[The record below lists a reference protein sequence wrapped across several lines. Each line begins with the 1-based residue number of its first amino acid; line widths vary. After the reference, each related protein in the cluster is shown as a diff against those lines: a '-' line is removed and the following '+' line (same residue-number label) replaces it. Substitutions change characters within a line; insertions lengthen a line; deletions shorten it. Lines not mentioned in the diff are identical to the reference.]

1 MTKNDSAADE
11 AALLRAI
18 DQLPDELFTAY
29 QGGWQ
34 DSISLALL
42 DAVYSVHPSYEAQHP
57 ERGITSRV
65 FRFAQEHPEAE
76 NSLRSLAE
84 LDESAIREIMGYGK
98 TGVTLRSEAVLAG
111 AHEMLALTEPIVEAK
126 DFTGARLRDV
136 RRIFSEVPG
145 LGKVSLTYFATN
157 LGVPGAHASPLLTRF
172 VARYAYGDEVLRL
185 HPHRVV
191 SLVSRAYRKNH
202 RGAESVS
209 HFEHALWL
217 GERNGHAQ

>member
-1 MTKNDSAADE
+1 MTKNATAADE
-11 AALLRAI
+11 AALLSAI
-18 DQLPDELFTAY
+18 DHLPDELFTAY

-65 FRFAQEHPEAE
+65 FRFAQAHPEAGD
-76 NSLRSLAE
+76 SLSGLAQ
-84 LDESAIREIMGYGK
+84 LDESAVREIMGYGK
-98 TGVTLRSEAVLAG
+98 SGVTLRSEAVLAG
-111 AHEMLALTEPIVEAK
+111 AQEMLTLAEPIVEAK
-126 DFTGARLRDV
+126 DLTGARLRDV
-136 RRIFSEVPG
+136 RRVFSGVPG
-145 LGKVSLTYFATN
+145 LGRASLVYFATN

-172 VARYAYGDEVLRL
+172 VARHAYGDEVLRL
-185 HPHRVV
+185 HPQRVV
-191 SLVSRAYRKNH
+191 SLVARAYRKNH

-217 GERNGHAQ
+217 GERTGHAR